1 MIRSAEAH
9 REERFAYDPSGRL
22 IDAVNRYSR
31 VQFFFDP
38 VGNLVREHHAYDL
51 FGDRRSYAW
60 HHEYDELGNRRRTVR
75 PDGHAVDWL
84 MYGSGHV
91 HGMLLDGEERV
102 QFERDDLHRETVRV
116 LSSKVGQRT
125 HYDPAGRVLQQTIQR
140 STSPA
145 PLAERRYRYD
155 AVGRLSRIEDSR
167 KGGTD
172 YRYDPVGRLI
182 EAISPVAK
190 ERFAFD
196 PASNII
202 DPVRIAETPAS
213 RPSPV
218 RPESTLP
225 VEVPKVLGNLLK
237 AYAGMHFEYD
247 ARGNL
252 VRKRTPAG

>member
-1 MIRSAEAH
+1 
-9 REERFAYDPSGRL
+9 
-22 IDAVNRYSR
+22 
-31 VQFFFDP
+31 
-38 VGNLVREHHAYDL
+38 
-51 FGDRRSYAW
+51 
-60 HHEYDELGNRRRTVR
+60 
-75 PDGHAVDWL
+75 

-116 LSSKVGQRT
+116 LSSKVGQ
-125 HYDPAGRVLQQTIQR
+125 
-140 STSPA
+140 
-145 PLAERRYRYD
+145 
-155 AVGRLSRIEDSR
+155 LSRIEDSR

-202 DPVRIAETPAS
+202 DPVRTAETPAS

-247 ARGNL
+247 ARGKL
-252 VRKRTPAG
+252 VRKRTPAGQQEYEWDEFNRLLSARVAETSRQSQARYFYDALSPRWRKPSSDSLDPQRASSQHRKRELRVGGRNSMTRLCAESSHESGWS